1 MSPRYRKAIIA
12 TLTAS
17 GVSLEAAE
25 GQANQILSTLQGGK
39 PMFTPKEKATVA
51 AVAHGAFQRSHIY
64 QDTSTKILFMQGQI
78 IENRRKSLFLMISL
92 GKTGAANMKG
102 SERY

>member
-39 PMFTPKEKATVA
+39 PMFTPKEKATAGTVA
-51 AVAHGAFQRSHIY
+51 ILSASQRSLIY
-64 QDTSTKILFMQGQI
+64 QDTSTKVLVMQGQI
-78 IENRRKSLFLMISL
+78 IQNPPKPHILDGFLGENGGCKH
-92 GKTGAANMKG
+92 
-102 SERY
+102 ERE

>member
-17 GVSLEAAE
+17 GVSPEAAE

-39 PMFTPKEKATVA
+39 PMFTPKEKATVP
-51 AVAHGAFQRSHIY
+51 AVAHGASQRSIKC
-64 QDTSTKILFMQGQI
+64 QDSSTKFLSMQGQI
-78 IENRRKSLFLMISL
+78 IQNRRNPIFLMVSL

-102 SERY
+102 SE